1 MAPNLR
7 LPLVVLVGLLACGS
21 DADDASTSFTTN
33 ASATDTDPSA
43 GESSAGDASSSSS
56 ASASDTAADS
66 SGGSSDTGMMVDP
79 FACQSGT
86 YWTMGDEES
95 PNMHPGL
102 DCVTCH
108 ASEQEGPQLLIGGTV
123 FSAVHEPDDCNGVGG
138 GMQIELVGAD
148 GQVFM
153 IPTDSP
159 SGNFYAEIG
168 EFDLMLPYKAA
179 VIDGDK
185 RRDMVAAQ
193 SVTNCAA
200 CHTQNGLSMAPGR
213 IIAP

>member
-1 MAPNLR
+1 MPTDLR
-7 LPLVVLVGLLACGS
+7 FPLVVLVGVLACGS
-21 DADDASTSFTTN
+21 DAGDSSTSLTTD

-43 GESSAGDASSSSS
+43 GDSSSGDSAGSSS
-56 ASASDTAADS
+56 ATDTASDS
-66 SGGSSDTGMMVDP
+66 SGGSSDSGGMVDP
-79 FACQSGT
+79 FACQSNT

-95 PNMHPGL
+95 PNMHPGM

-108 ASEQEGPQLLIGGTV
+108 ASEQEGPQLLVGGTV

-138 GMQIELVGAD
+138 GLQIELVGAD

-153 IPTDSP
+153 IPTQAP

-168 EFDLMLPYKAA
+168 ELDLMLPYKAA

>member
-1 MAPNLR
+1 MVA
-7 LPLVVLVGLLACGS
+7 LVGLLACGS
-21 DADDASTSFTTN
+21 DAGDSSTSLTTN

-43 GESSAGDASSSSS
+43 GESSSGDPSSSSG
-56 ASASDTAADS
+56 ASDTASES
-66 SGGSSDTGMMVDP
+66 SAGSSDSGGMMVDP

-95 PNMHPGL
+95 PNMHPGM
-102 DCVTCH
+102 DCITCH
-108 ASEQEGPQLLIGGTV
+108 ASEHEGPNLLVAGTV

-138 GMQIELVGAD
+138 GMLIELTGAD

-153 IPTDSP
+153 IPTQSP
-159 SGNFYAEIG
+159 SGNFYAEVG
-168 EFDLMLPYKAA
+168 EIDLMLPYKAA
-179 VIDGDK
+179 VIDGDN
-185 RRDMVAAQ
+185 RREMSAAQ

>member
-1 MAPNLR
+1 M
-7 LPLVVLVGLLACGS
+7 LACAS
-21 DADDASTSFTTN
+21 DAGDTSTSVASN
-33 ASATDTDPSA
+33 ATAS
-43 GESSAGDASSSSS
+43 ESSGGDASSDDGGASTG
-56 ASASDTAADS
+56 ASASDTASDS
-66 SGGSSDTGMMVDP
+66 SGGSDSGGVDP

-95 PNMHPGL
+95 PNMHPGR
-102 DCVTCH
+102 DCISCH
-108 ASEQEGPQLLIGGTV
+108 ATEQEEEAPQLLVAGTV

-138 GMQIELVGAD
+138 GLLIELTGAD

-153 IPTDSP
+153 IPTQSP

-168 EFDLMLPYKAA
+168 EIDLMLPYKAA
-179 VIDGDK
+179 VIDVDK
-185 RRDMVAAQ
+185 RRDMVATQ